1 LIRAESDS
9 VDSGSCFVVKIVEK
23 VDSEVL
29 EVYEWGE
36 PWRWRRRYLE
46 PNAVG

>member
-9 VDSGSCFVVKIVEK
+9 VDSGSCFVVKTVGM
-23 VDSEVL
+23 VGSEVP
-29 EVYEWGE
+29 EVYEWGK